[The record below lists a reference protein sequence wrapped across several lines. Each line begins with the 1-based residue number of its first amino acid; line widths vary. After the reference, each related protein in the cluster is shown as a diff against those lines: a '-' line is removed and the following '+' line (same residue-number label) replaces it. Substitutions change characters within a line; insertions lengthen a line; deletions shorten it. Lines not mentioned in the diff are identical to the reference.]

1 MAYGRLNFS
10 KLLSI
15 SDTIL
20 NCKSNINLIEDYP
33 ILNFECDF
41 NSPDKKKLLKKI
53 QIDYQKKKEVLNL
66 NIKGNL
72 NILNKKANFDL
83 IKMNEN
89 YIASEEDLKYF
100 KKTFEKI
107 IFNQHF
113 FKIFDLVKIKQLVRE
128 IL

>member
-10 KLLSI
+10 KILSI

-33 ILNFECDF
+33 ILNFECDLK
-41 NSPDKKKLLKKI
+41 SPDKKKLLKKI

-113 FKIFDLVKIKQLVRE
+113 FKILI
-128 IL
+128 